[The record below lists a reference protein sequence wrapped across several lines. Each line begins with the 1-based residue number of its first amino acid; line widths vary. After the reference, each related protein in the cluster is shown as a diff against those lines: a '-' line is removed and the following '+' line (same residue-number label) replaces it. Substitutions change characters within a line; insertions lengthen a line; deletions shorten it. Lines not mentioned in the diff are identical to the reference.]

1 MLFRQKKSVI
11 FHCLRHPSGQI
22 KVNLWFRTGRDLCLK
37 NTDEVEHVKKK
48 LVLICH
54 NCFSVH
60 LAMHFKISEVG
71 DNKIIHDLILINI
84 YLQTLL
90 CEIKSMI
97 QFSWLWKL
105 VGHRISQHICT
116 DFPGQ
121 FPTQQHKIFKY
132 LESISL
138 GFWFVIALYISTEYL
153 NLSLIYF

>member
-1 MLFRQKKSVI
+1 MIQNWERSL
-11 FHCLRHPSGQI
+11 
-22 KVNLWFRTGRDLCLK
+22 LK
-37 NTDEVEHVKKK
+37 EYRWSRACEKK

-121 FPTQQHKIFKY
+121 FPTQQHNIFKY
-132 LESISL
+132 LEGISL